1 VRKVL
6 CTILAGVMT
15 ASLLAGCG
23 GGSSDSGNGGG
34 SSAAAGGSAGGSQ
47 EINIGINT
55 DLTSLDPHNHNDT
68 ASAYATRHIYSNL
81 VRLTE
86 DNEFVGDLADSW
98 EYIDDVTVEFTLK
111 EGVKFHDGST
121 LTAEDVKFSLESQ
134 KESPK
139 VGHLVSMIDSVEVK
153 DDTHFVIHMNE
164 PSNALVSSLNHSGCA
179 ILSKAHVEKLLAEGK
194 KIEDEPMG
202 TGPYKFEGWT
212 PGASF
217 TLVKNPDYFNPERAA
232 QNDKLTFKVI
242 SEDSARTIALENGE
256 LDLLIS
262 VPTTDAGKI
271 RDNSKLALDEYTS
284 THVEYFTVNETKA
297 PFDNVKV
304 RQALSHAINK
314 ADIVVAS
321 VNNEGQTF
329 DNYIGAAA
337 IGYYDVVT
345 KYDYD
350 VEKAKALLA
359 EAGYADGF
367 SFTCYVAGSTRA
379 TTATVIQANLAE
391 LGITMNIE
399 QMEAST
405 FYEKTGNG
413 EHDACLAGW
422 VANAE
427 PDNTYRPLFTSA
439 NSGAGGN
446 RSFYK
451 NPEVD
456 KLVDDAAVNRDKAA
470 VQKDYE
476 TILKTLSDEAVWVP
490 LYSPTGLI
498 ARNAE
503 LKGMTPSPI
512 QMHDFYALHY

>member
-1 VRKVL
+1 MR
-6 CTILAGVMT
+6 
-15 ASLLAGCG
+15 
-23 GGSSDSGNGGG
+23 
-34 SSAAAGGSAGGSQ
+34 
-47 EINIGINT
+47 
-55 DLTSLDPHNHNDT
+55 
-68 ASAYATRHIYSNL
+68 
-81 VRLTE
+81 TE
-86 DNEFVGDLADSW
+86 V
-98 EYIDDVTVEFTLK
+98 
-111 EGVKFHDGST
+111 
-121 LTAEDVKFSLESQ
+121 
-134 KESPK
+134 
-139 VGHLVSMIDSVEVK
+139 
-153 DDTHFVIHMNE
+153 
-164 PSNALVSSLNHSGCA
+164 
-179 ILSKAHVEKLLAEGK
+179 
-194 KIEDEPMG
+194 
-202 TGPYKFEGWT
+202 
-212 PGASF
+212 
-217 TLVKNPDYFNPERAA
+217 
-232 QNDKLTFKVI
+232 
-242 SEDSARTIALENGE
+242 
-256 LDLLIS
+256 
-262 VPTTDAGKI
+262 
-271 RDNSKLALDEYTS
+271 
-284 THVEYFTVNETKA
+284 
-297 PFDNVKV
+297 
-304 RQALSHAINK
+304 
-314 ADIVVAS
+314 
-321 VNNEGQTF
+321 
-329 DNYIGAAA
+329 
-337 IGYYDVVT
+337 
-345 KYDYD
+345 
-350 VEKAKALLA
+350 
-359 EAGYADGF
+359 DGF